1 MAGQGNKN
9 LKRNVRPAEP
19 SLLEKVTVIS
29 NENKS
34 TNVSLLGGTVRVL
47 YWESIL
53 GDTVSSSVVFT
64 DSGNTMTTKK
74 SGQGSGIRKKKVSA
88 VEGLPITGGEQVRLK
103 FTDNN
108 GNTVNFCT
116 NDNNLYINSI
126 TPIPTKS
133 QTTGKSYEL
142 ILTSKEFIDNE
153 KARVRKCLSGQIS
166 DEVESILKDILKT
179 EKDLDIEETKDPL
192 QYIGNNK
199 KPFYVINNLSTKAV
213 SAKDQELGVSAGKIF
228 WETSEGYK
236 FKSIE
241 SLLKQEP
248 FTDQP
253 FEMSQASTS
262 SRFAIL
268 DAVMVQTNDI
278 FLNMRSGTYNN
289 DTTYI
294 DLISQ
299 TKSVDDFKI
308 DNLKDLKN
316 PLKLPDNLTDSTS
329 RKMLR
334 FDDPGVM
341 QKGSKREEEQPKEEL
356 AKIQNQSYARNNL
369 LFSQALK
376 IKVSFNPSLRVGK
389 IIEVRLPVDTDSSE
403 SGVKYQKLG
412 KGDLSGKY
420 LISELR
426 HKVGS
431 NKSST
436 HLTLVRDLFTKDNA

>member
-1 MAGQGNKN
+1 MDKSYLITQCSVFKKLDGDSSSEFGLLAGNPNISYYESLFSPSVNVTIETTDVSGFVSREEIYGGQSIEISIKMFDPDIDDFKIKKDKHGLVVNSVKNVTMDFKESKSTLECVSKDFLRNEVARLNRRFTGNITEIVKKIMEEEPKGIKTTKDIEVDQATNSYTFCGN
-9 LKRNVRPAEP
+9 LKRSIDTIQWLQPKAK
-19 SLLEKVTVIS
+19 S
-29 NENKS
+29 ENQFGF
-34 TNVSLLGGTVRVL
+34 LFFED
-47 YWESIL
+47 Y
-53 GDTVSSSVVFT
+53 D
-64 DSGNTMTTKK
+64 
-74 SGQGSGIRKKKVSA
+74 
-88 VEGLPITGGEQVRLK
+88 
-103 FTDNN
+103 
-108 GNTVNFCT
+108 
-116 NDNNLYINSI
+116 
-126 TPIPTKS
+126 
-133 QTTGKSYEL
+133 
-142 ILTSKEFIDNE
+142 
-153 KARVRKCLSGQIS
+153 
-166 DEVESILKDILKT
+166 
-179 EKDLDIEETKDPL
+179 
-192 QYIGNNK
+192 
-199 KPFYVINNLSTKAV
+199 
-213 SAKDQELGVSAGKIF
+213 
-228 WETSEGYK
+228 GYK

-268 DAVMVQTNDI
+268 DAVMVQTNDV

-316 PLKLPDNLTDSTS
+316 PPKLPDNLTDSTS

-341 QKGSKREEEQPKEEL
+341 QKGSKREAEQPKEEL

-376 IKVSFNPSLRVGK
+376 IKISFNPSLRVGK

-403 SGVKYQKLG
+403 SGVKYQKLS

>member
-1 MAGQGNKN
+1 MNKSYLITQCSVFKKLDGDSSSEFGLLAGNPNISYYESLFSPSVNVTIETTDVSGFVSREEIYGGQSIEISIKMFDPDIDDFKIKKNKHGLVVNSVKNVTMDFKESKSTLECVSKDFLRNEVARLNRRFTGNITEIVKKIMEEEPKGIETTKDIEVDQATNSYTFCGN
-9 LKRNVRPAEP
+9 LKRSMDTIQWLQPKAK
-19 SLLEKVTVIS
+19 S
-29 NENKS
+29 ENQFGF
-34 TNVSLLGGTVRVL
+34 LFFED
-47 YWESIL
+47 Y
-53 GDTVSSSVVFT
+53 D
-64 DSGNTMTTKK
+64 
-74 SGQGSGIRKKKVSA
+74 
-88 VEGLPITGGEQVRLK
+88 
-103 FTDNN
+103 
-108 GNTVNFCT
+108 
-116 NDNNLYINSI
+116 
-126 TPIPTKS
+126 
-133 QTTGKSYEL
+133 
-142 ILTSKEFIDNE
+142 
-153 KARVRKCLSGQIS
+153 
-166 DEVESILKDILKT
+166 
-179 EKDLDIEETKDPL
+179 
-192 QYIGNNK
+192 
-199 KPFYVINNLSTKAV
+199 
-213 SAKDQELGVSAGKIF
+213 
-228 WETSEGYK
+228 GYK

-253 FEMSQASTS
+253 FEMSQTSTS

-316 PLKLPDNLTDSTS
+316 PPKLPDNLTDSTS

>member
-1 MAGQGNKN
+1 MDKSYLITQCSVFKKLDGDSSSEFGLLAGNPNISYYESLFSPSVNVTIETTDVSGFVSREEIYGGQSIEISIKMFDPDIDDFKIKKDKHGLVVNSVKNVTMDFKESKSTLECVSKDFLRNEVARLNRRFTGNITEIVKKIMEEEPKGIKTTKDIEVDQATNSYTFCGN
-9 LKRNVRPAEP
+9 LKRSMDTIQWLQPKAK
-19 SLLEKVTVIS
+19 S
-29 NENKS
+29 ENQFGF
-34 TNVSLLGGTVRVL
+34 LFFED
-47 YWESIL
+47 Y
-53 GDTVSSSVVFT
+53 D
-64 DSGNTMTTKK
+64 
-74 SGQGSGIRKKKVSA
+74 
-88 VEGLPITGGEQVRLK
+88 
-103 FTDNN
+103 
-108 GNTVNFCT
+108 
-116 NDNNLYINSI
+116 
-126 TPIPTKS
+126 
-133 QTTGKSYEL
+133 
-142 ILTSKEFIDNE
+142 
-153 KARVRKCLSGQIS
+153 
-166 DEVESILKDILKT
+166 
-179 EKDLDIEETKDPL
+179 
-192 QYIGNNK
+192 
-199 KPFYVINNLSTKAV
+199 
-213 SAKDQELGVSAGKIF
+213 
-228 WETSEGYK
+228 GYK

-316 PLKLPDNLTDSTS
+316 PPKLPDNLTDSTS

>member
-1 MAGQGNKN
+1 MDKSYLITQCSVFKKLDGDSSSEFGLLAGDPNISYYESLFSPSVNVTIETTDVSGFVSREEIYGGQSIEISIKMFDPDIDDFKIKKDKHGLVVNSVKNVTMDFKESKSTLECVSKDFLRNEVARLNRRFTGNITEIVKKIMEEEPKGIETTKDIEVDQATNSYTFCGN
-9 LKRNVRPAEP
+9 LKRSIDTIQWLQPKAK
-19 SLLEKVTVIS
+19 S
-29 NENKS
+29 ENQFGF
-34 TNVSLLGGTVRVL
+34 LFFED
-47 YWESIL
+47 Y
-53 GDTVSSSVVFT
+53 D
-64 DSGNTMTTKK
+64 
-74 SGQGSGIRKKKVSA
+74 
-88 VEGLPITGGEQVRLK
+88 
-103 FTDNN
+103 
-108 GNTVNFCT
+108 
-116 NDNNLYINSI
+116 
-126 TPIPTKS
+126 
-133 QTTGKSYEL
+133 
-142 ILTSKEFIDNE
+142 
-153 KARVRKCLSGQIS
+153 
-166 DEVESILKDILKT
+166 
-179 EKDLDIEETKDPL
+179 
-192 QYIGNNK
+192 
-199 KPFYVINNLSTKAV
+199 
-213 SAKDQELGVSAGKIF
+213 
-228 WETSEGYK
+228 GYK

-316 PLKLPDNLTDSTS
+316 PPKLPDNLTDSTS

-341 QKGSKREEEQPKEEL
+341 QKGSKREAEQPKEEL

-376 IKVSFNPSLRVGK
+376 IKISFNPSLRVGK

-403 SGVKYQKLG
+403 SGVKYQKLS

>member
-1 MAGQGNKN
+1 MDKSYLITQCSVFKKLDGDSSSEFGLLAGNPNISYYESLFSPSVNVTIETTDVSGFVSREEIYGGQSIEISIKMFDPDIDDFKIKKDKHGLVVNSVKNVTMDFKESKSTLECVSKDFLRNEVARLNRRFTGNITEIVKKIMEEEPKGIETIKDIEVDQATNSYTFCGN
-9 LKRNVRPAEP
+9 LKRSIDTIQWLQPKAK
-19 SLLEKVTVIS
+19 S
-29 NENKS
+29 ENQFGF
-34 TNVSLLGGTVRVL
+34 LFFED
-47 YWESIL
+47 Y
-53 GDTVSSSVVFT
+53 D
-64 DSGNTMTTKK
+64 
-74 SGQGSGIRKKKVSA
+74 
-88 VEGLPITGGEQVRLK
+88 
-103 FTDNN
+103 
-108 GNTVNFCT
+108 
-116 NDNNLYINSI
+116 
-126 TPIPTKS
+126 
-133 QTTGKSYEL
+133 
-142 ILTSKEFIDNE
+142 
-153 KARVRKCLSGQIS
+153 
-166 DEVESILKDILKT
+166 
-179 EKDLDIEETKDPL
+179 
-192 QYIGNNK
+192 
-199 KPFYVINNLSTKAV
+199 
-213 SAKDQELGVSAGKIF
+213 
-228 WETSEGYK
+228 GYK

-268 DAVMVQTNDI
+268 DAVMVQTNDV

-308 DNLKDLKN
+308 DNLKDLKD
-316 PLKLPDNLTDSTS
+316 PPKLPDNLTDSTS

-341 QKGSKREEEQPKEEL
+341 QKGSKREDEQPKEEL

>member
-1 MAGQGNKN
+1 MDKSYLITQCSVFKKLDGDSSSEFGLLAGNPNISYYESLFSPSVNVTIETTDVSGFVSREEIYGGQSIEISIKMFDPDIDDFKIKKDKHGLVVNSVKNVTMDFKESKSTLECVSKDFLRNEVARLNRRFTGNITEIVKKIMEEEPKGIETTKDIEVDQATNSYTFCGN
-9 LKRNVRPAEP
+9 LKRSIDTIQWLQPKAK
-19 SLLEKVTVIS
+19 S
-29 NENKS
+29 ENQFGF
-34 TNVSLLGGTVRVL
+34 LFFED
-47 YWESIL
+47 Y
-53 GDTVSSSVVFT
+53 D
-64 DSGNTMTTKK
+64 
-74 SGQGSGIRKKKVSA
+74 
-88 VEGLPITGGEQVRLK
+88 
-103 FTDNN
+103 
-108 GNTVNFCT
+108 
-116 NDNNLYINSI
+116 
-126 TPIPTKS
+126 
-133 QTTGKSYEL
+133 
-142 ILTSKEFIDNE
+142 
-153 KARVRKCLSGQIS
+153 
-166 DEVESILKDILKT
+166 
-179 EKDLDIEETKDPL
+179 
-192 QYIGNNK
+192 
-199 KPFYVINNLSTKAV
+199 
-213 SAKDQELGVSAGKIF
+213 
-228 WETSEGYK
+228 GYK

-268 DAVMVQTNDI
+268 DAVMVQTNDV

-308 DNLKDLKN
+308 DNLKDLKD
-316 PLKLPDNLTDSTS
+316 PPKLPDNLTDSTS

-341 QKGSKREEEQPKEEL
+341 QKGSKREDEQPKEEL

-403 SGVKYQKLG
+403 SGVKYQKLS

>member
-1 MAGQGNKN
+1 MNKSYLITQCSVFKKLDGDSSSEFGLLAGNPKISYYESLFSPSVNVTIETTDVSGFVSREEIYGGQSIEISIKMFDPDIDDFKIKKDKHGLVVNSVKNVTMDFKESKSTLECVSKDFLRNEVARLNRRFTGNITEIVKKIIEEEPKGIKTTKDIEVDQATNSYTFCGN
-9 LKRNVRPAEP
+9 LKRSIDTIQWLQPKAK
-19 SLLEKVTVIS
+19 S
-29 NENKS
+29 ENQFGF
-34 TNVSLLGGTVRVL
+34 LFFED
-47 YWESIL
+47 Y
-53 GDTVSSSVVFT
+53 D
-64 DSGNTMTTKK
+64 
-74 SGQGSGIRKKKVSA
+74 
-88 VEGLPITGGEQVRLK
+88 
-103 FTDNN
+103 
-108 GNTVNFCT
+108 
-116 NDNNLYINSI
+116 
-126 TPIPTKS
+126 
-133 QTTGKSYEL
+133 
-142 ILTSKEFIDNE
+142 
-153 KARVRKCLSGQIS
+153 
-166 DEVESILKDILKT
+166 
-179 EKDLDIEETKDPL
+179 
-192 QYIGNNK
+192 
-199 KPFYVINNLSTKAV
+199 
-213 SAKDQELGVSAGKIF
+213 
-228 WETSEGYK
+228 GYK

-253 FEMSQASTS
+253 FEMSQTSTS

-268 DAVMVQTNDI
+268 DAVMVQTNDV

-316 PLKLPDNLTDSTS
+316 PPKLPDNLTDSTS

-341 QKGSKREEEQPKEEL
+341 QKGSKREDEQPKEEL

-376 IKVSFNPSLRVGK
+376 IKISFNPTLRVGK

-403 SGVKYQKLG
+403 SGVKYQKLS

>member
-1 MAGQGNKN
+1 MDKSYLITQCSVFKKLDGDSSSEFGLLAGNPNISYYESLFSPSVNVTIETTDVSGFVSREEIYGGQSIEISIKMFDPDIDDFKIKKDKHGLVVNSVKNVTMDFKESKSTLECVSKDFLRNEVARLNRRFTGNITEIVKKIMEEEPKGIETTKDIEVDQATNSYTFCGN
-9 LKRNVRPAEP
+9 LKRSIDTIQWLQPKAK
-19 SLLEKVTVIS
+19 S
-29 NENKS
+29 ENQFGF
-34 TNVSLLGGTVRVL
+34 LFFED
-47 YWESIL
+47 Y
-53 GDTVSSSVVFT
+53 D
-64 DSGNTMTTKK
+64 
-74 SGQGSGIRKKKVSA
+74 
-88 VEGLPITGGEQVRLK
+88 
-103 FTDNN
+103 
-108 GNTVNFCT
+108 
-116 NDNNLYINSI
+116 
-126 TPIPTKS
+126 
-133 QTTGKSYEL
+133 
-142 ILTSKEFIDNE
+142 
-153 KARVRKCLSGQIS
+153 
-166 DEVESILKDILKT
+166 
-179 EKDLDIEETKDPL
+179 
-192 QYIGNNK
+192 
-199 KPFYVINNLSTKAV
+199 
-213 SAKDQELGVSAGKIF
+213 
-228 WETSEGYK
+228 GYK

-316 PLKLPDNLTDSTS
+316 PPKLPDNLTDSTS

-341 QKGSKREEEQPKEEL
+341 QKGSKRENEQPKEEL

>member
-1 MAGQGNKN
+1 MDKSYLITQCSVFKKLDGDSSSEFGLLAGNPNISYYESLFSPSVNVTIETTDVSGFVSREEIYGGQSIEISIKMFDPDIDDFKIKKDKHGLVVNSVKNVTMDFKESKSTLECVSKDFLRNEVARLNRRFTGNITEIVKKIMEEEPKGIETTKDIEVDQATNSYTFCGN
-9 LKRNVRPAEP
+9 LKRSIDTIQWLQPKAK
-19 SLLEKVTVIS
+19 S
-29 NENKS
+29 ENQFGF
-34 TNVSLLGGTVRVL
+34 LFFED
-47 YWESIL
+47 Y
-53 GDTVSSSVVFT
+53 D
-64 DSGNTMTTKK
+64 
-74 SGQGSGIRKKKVSA
+74 
-88 VEGLPITGGEQVRLK
+88 
-103 FTDNN
+103 
-108 GNTVNFCT
+108 
-116 NDNNLYINSI
+116 
-126 TPIPTKS
+126 
-133 QTTGKSYEL
+133 
-142 ILTSKEFIDNE
+142 
-153 KARVRKCLSGQIS
+153 
-166 DEVESILKDILKT
+166 
-179 EKDLDIEETKDPL
+179 
-192 QYIGNNK
+192 
-199 KPFYVINNLSTKAV
+199 
-213 SAKDQELGVSAGKIF
+213 
-228 WETSEGYK
+228 GYK

-268 DAVMVQTNDI
+268 DAVMVQTNDV

-316 PLKLPDNLTDSTS
+316 PPKLPDNLTDSTS

-341 QKGSKREEEQPKEEL
+341 QKGSKREDEQPKEEL

-403 SGVKYQKLG
+403 SGVKYQKLS

>member
-1 MAGQGNKN
+1 MDKSYLITQCSVFKKLDGDSSSEFGLLAGNPNISYYESLFSPSVNVTIETTDVSGFVSREEIYGGQSIEISIKMFDPDIDDFKIKKNKHGLVVNSVKNVTMDFKESKSTLECVSKDFLRNEVARLNRRFTGNVTEIVKKIMEEEPKGIETTKDIEVDQATNSYTFCGN
-9 LKRNVRPAEP
+9 LKRSIDTIQWLQPKAK
-19 SLLEKVTVIS
+19 S
-29 NENKS
+29 ENQFGF
-34 TNVSLLGGTVRVL
+34 LFFED
-47 YWESIL
+47 Y
-53 GDTVSSSVVFT
+53 D
-64 DSGNTMTTKK
+64 
-74 SGQGSGIRKKKVSA
+74 
-88 VEGLPITGGEQVRLK
+88 
-103 FTDNN
+103 
-108 GNTVNFCT
+108 
-116 NDNNLYINSI
+116 
-126 TPIPTKS
+126 
-133 QTTGKSYEL
+133 
-142 ILTSKEFIDNE
+142 
-153 KARVRKCLSGQIS
+153 
-166 DEVESILKDILKT
+166 
-179 EKDLDIEETKDPL
+179 
-192 QYIGNNK
+192 
-199 KPFYVINNLSTKAV
+199 
-213 SAKDQELGVSAGKIF
+213 
-228 WETSEGYK
+228 GYK

-316 PLKLPDNLTDSTS
+316 PPKLPDNLTDSTS

>member
-1 MAGQGNKN
+1 MDKSYLITQCSVFKKLDGDSSSEFGLLAGDPNISYYESLFSPSVNVTIETTDVSGFVSREEIYGGQSIEISIKMFDPDIDDFKIKKNKHGLVVNSVKNVTMDFKESKSTLECVSKDFLRNEVARLNRRFTGNITEIVKKIMEEEPKGIKTTKDIEVDQATNSYTFCGN
-9 LKRNVRPAEP
+9 LKRSMDTIQWLQPKAK
-19 SLLEKVTVIS
+19 S
-29 NENKS
+29 ENQFGF
-34 TNVSLLGGTVRVL
+34 LFFED
-47 YWESIL
+47 Y
-53 GDTVSSSVVFT
+53 D
-64 DSGNTMTTKK
+64 
-74 SGQGSGIRKKKVSA
+74 
-88 VEGLPITGGEQVRLK
+88 
-103 FTDNN
+103 
-108 GNTVNFCT
+108 
-116 NDNNLYINSI
+116 
-126 TPIPTKS
+126 
-133 QTTGKSYEL
+133 
-142 ILTSKEFIDNE
+142 
-153 KARVRKCLSGQIS
+153 
-166 DEVESILKDILKT
+166 
-179 EKDLDIEETKDPL
+179 
-192 QYIGNNK
+192 
-199 KPFYVINNLSTKAV
+199 
-213 SAKDQELGVSAGKIF
+213 
-228 WETSEGYK
+228 GYK

-278 FLNMRSGTYNN
+278 FLNMRSWTYNN

-316 PLKLPDNLTDSTS
+316 PPKLPDNLTDNTS

-341 QKGSKREEEQPKEEL
+341 QKGSKREDEQPKEEL

>member
-1 MAGQGNKN
+1 MDKSYLITQCSVFKKLDGDSSSEFGLLAGDPNISYYESLFSPSVNVTIETTDVSGFVSREEIYGGQSIEISIKMFDPDIDDFKIKKDKHQLVVNSVKNVTMDFKESKSTLECVSKDFLRNEVARLNRRFTGNITEIVKKIMEEEPKGIKTTKDIEVDQATNSYTFCGN
-9 LKRNVRPAEP
+9 LKRSIDTIQWLQPKAK
-19 SLLEKVTVIS
+19 S
-29 NENKS
+29 ENQFGF
-34 TNVSLLGGTVRVL
+34 LFFED
-47 YWESIL
+47 Y
-53 GDTVSSSVVFT
+53 D
-64 DSGNTMTTKK
+64 
-74 SGQGSGIRKKKVSA
+74 
-88 VEGLPITGGEQVRLK
+88 
-103 FTDNN
+103 
-108 GNTVNFCT
+108 
-116 NDNNLYINSI
+116 
-126 TPIPTKS
+126 
-133 QTTGKSYEL
+133 
-142 ILTSKEFIDNE
+142 
-153 KARVRKCLSGQIS
+153 
-166 DEVESILKDILKT
+166 
-179 EKDLDIEETKDPL
+179 
-192 QYIGNNK
+192 
-199 KPFYVINNLSTKAV
+199 
-213 SAKDQELGVSAGKIF
+213 
-228 WETSEGYK
+228 GYK

-316 PLKLPDNLTDSTS
+316 PPKLPDNLTDSTS

-341 QKGSKREEEQPKEEL
+341 QKGSKREDEQPKEEL

-376 IKVSFNPSLRVGK
+376 IKISFNPTLRVGK

-403 SGVKYQKLG
+403 SGVKYQKLS

>member
-1 MAGQGNKN
+1 MDKSYLITQCSVFKKLDGDSSSEFGLLAGNPNISYYESLFSPSVNVTIETTDVSGFVSREEIYGGQSIEISIKMFDPDIDDFKIKKDKHGLVINSVKNVTMDFKESKSTLECVSKDFLRNEVARLNRRFTGNITEIVKKIMEEEPKGIETTKDIEVDQATNSYTFCGN
-9 LKRNVRPAEP
+9 LKRSMDTIQWLQPKAK
-19 SLLEKVTVIS
+19 S
-29 NENKS
+29 ENQFGF
-34 TNVSLLGGTVRVL
+34 LFFED
-47 YWESIL
+47 Y
-53 GDTVSSSVVFT
+53 D
-64 DSGNTMTTKK
+64 
-74 SGQGSGIRKKKVSA
+74 
-88 VEGLPITGGEQVRLK
+88 
-103 FTDNN
+103 
-108 GNTVNFCT
+108 
-116 NDNNLYINSI
+116 
-126 TPIPTKS
+126 
-133 QTTGKSYEL
+133 
-142 ILTSKEFIDNE
+142 
-153 KARVRKCLSGQIS
+153 
-166 DEVESILKDILKT
+166 
-179 EKDLDIEETKDPL
+179 
-192 QYIGNNK
+192 
-199 KPFYVINNLSTKAV
+199 
-213 SAKDQELGVSAGKIF
+213 
-228 WETSEGYK
+228 GYK

-268 DAVMVQTNDI
+268 DAVMVQTNDV

-316 PLKLPDNLTDSTS
+316 PPKLPDNLTDSTS

-341 QKGSKREEEQPKEEL
+341 QKGSKREDEQPKEEL

-376 IKVSFNPSLRVGK
+376 IKISLNPSLRVGK

-403 SGVKYQKLG
+403 SGVKYQILG

>member
-1 MAGQGNKN
+1 MDKSYLITQCSVFKKLDGDSSSEFGLLAGNPNISYYESLFSPSVNVTIETTDVSGFVSREEIYGGQSIEISIKMFDPDINDFKIKKDKHGLVVNSVKNVTMDFKESKSTIECVSKDFLRNEVARLNRRFTGNITEIVKKIMEEEPKGIKTTKDIEVDQATNSYTFCGN
-9 LKRNVRPAEP
+9 LKRSIDTIQWLQPKAK
-19 SLLEKVTVIS
+19 S
-29 NENKS
+29 ENQFGF
-34 TNVSLLGGTVRVL
+34 LFFED
-47 YWESIL
+47 Y
-53 GDTVSSSVVFT
+53 D
-64 DSGNTMTTKK
+64 
-74 SGQGSGIRKKKVSA
+74 
-88 VEGLPITGGEQVRLK
+88 
-103 FTDNN
+103 
-108 GNTVNFCT
+108 
-116 NDNNLYINSI
+116 
-126 TPIPTKS
+126 
-133 QTTGKSYEL
+133 
-142 ILTSKEFIDNE
+142 
-153 KARVRKCLSGQIS
+153 
-166 DEVESILKDILKT
+166 
-179 EKDLDIEETKDPL
+179 
-192 QYIGNNK
+192 
-199 KPFYVINNLSTKAV
+199 
-213 SAKDQELGVSAGKIF
+213 
-228 WETSEGYK
+228 GYK

-253 FEMSQASTS
+253 FEMSQTSTS

-316 PLKLPDNLTDSTS
+316 PPKLPDNLTDSTS

-341 QKGSKREEEQPKEEL
+341 QKGSKREDEQPKEEL

>member
-1 MAGQGNKN
+1 MNKSYLITQCSVFKKLDGDSSSEFGLLAGNPNISYYESLFSPSVNVTIETTDVSGFVSREEIYGGQSIEISIKMFDPDIDDFKIKKDKHGLVVNSVKNVTMDFKESKSTLECVSKDFLRNEVARLNRRFTGNITEIVKKIMEEEPKGIETTKDIEVDQATNSYTFCGN
-9 LKRNVRPAEP
+9 LKRSMDTIQWLQPKAK
-19 SLLEKVTVIS
+19 S
-29 NENKS
+29 ENQFGF
-34 TNVSLLGGTVRVL
+34 LFFED
-47 YWESIL
+47 Y
-53 GDTVSSSVVFT
+53 D
-64 DSGNTMTTKK
+64 
-74 SGQGSGIRKKKVSA
+74 
-88 VEGLPITGGEQVRLK
+88 
-103 FTDNN
+103 
-108 GNTVNFCT
+108 
-116 NDNNLYINSI
+116 
-126 TPIPTKS
+126 
-133 QTTGKSYEL
+133 
-142 ILTSKEFIDNE
+142 
-153 KARVRKCLSGQIS
+153 
-166 DEVESILKDILKT
+166 
-179 EKDLDIEETKDPL
+179 
-192 QYIGNNK
+192 
-199 KPFYVINNLSTKAV
+199 
-213 SAKDQELGVSAGKIF
+213 
-228 WETSEGYK
+228 GYK

-253 FEMSQASTS
+253 FEMSQTSTS

-268 DAVMVQTNDI
+268 DAVMVQTNDV

-316 PLKLPDNLTDSTS
+316 PPKLPDNLTDSTS

-341 QKGSKREEEQPKEEL
+341 QKGSKREDEQPKEEL

-403 SGVKYQKLG
+403 SGVKYKKLG

>member
-1 MAGQGNKN
+1 MDKSYLITQCSVFKKLDGDSSSEYGLLAGNPNISYYESLFSPSVNVTIETTDVSGFVSREEIYGGQSIEISIKMFDPDIDDFKIKKDKHGLVVNSVKNVTMDFKESKSTLECVSKDFLRNEVARLNRRFTGNITEIVKKIMEEEPKGIKTTKDIEVDQATNSYTFCGN
-9 LKRNVRPAEP
+9 LKRSIDTIQWLQPKAK
-19 SLLEKVTVIS
+19 S
-29 NENKS
+29 ENQFGF
-34 TNVSLLGGTVRVL
+34 LFFED
-47 YWESIL
+47 Y
-53 GDTVSSSVVFT
+53 D
-64 DSGNTMTTKK
+64 
-74 SGQGSGIRKKKVSA
+74 
-88 VEGLPITGGEQVRLK
+88 
-103 FTDNN
+103 
-108 GNTVNFCT
+108 
-116 NDNNLYINSI
+116 
-126 TPIPTKS
+126 
-133 QTTGKSYEL
+133 
-142 ILTSKEFIDNE
+142 
-153 KARVRKCLSGQIS
+153 
-166 DEVESILKDILKT
+166 
-179 EKDLDIEETKDPL
+179 
-192 QYIGNNK
+192 
-199 KPFYVINNLSTKAV
+199 
-213 SAKDQELGVSAGKIF
+213 
-228 WETSEGYK
+228 GYK

-316 PLKLPDNLTDSTS
+316 PPKLPDNLTDSTS

>member
-1 MAGQGNKN
+1 MDKSYLITQCSVFKKLDGDSSSEFGLLAGNPNISYYESLFSPSVNVTIETTDVSGFVSREEIYGGQSIEISIKMFDPEIDDFKIKKDKHGLVINSVKNVTMDFKESKSTLECVSKDFLRNEVARLNRRFTGNITEIVKKIMEEEPKGIKTTKDIEVDQATNSYTFCGN
-9 LKRNVRPAEP
+9 LKRSIDTIQWLQPKAK
-19 SLLEKVTVIS
+19 S
-29 NENKS
+29 ENQFGF
-34 TNVSLLGGTVRVL
+34 LFFED
-47 YWESIL
+47 Y
-53 GDTVSSSVVFT
+53 D
-64 DSGNTMTTKK
+64 
-74 SGQGSGIRKKKVSA
+74 
-88 VEGLPITGGEQVRLK
+88 
-103 FTDNN
+103 
-108 GNTVNFCT
+108 
-116 NDNNLYINSI
+116 
-126 TPIPTKS
+126 
-133 QTTGKSYEL
+133 
-142 ILTSKEFIDNE
+142 
-153 KARVRKCLSGQIS
+153 
-166 DEVESILKDILKT
+166 
-179 EKDLDIEETKDPL
+179 
-192 QYIGNNK
+192 
-199 KPFYVINNLSTKAV
+199 
-213 SAKDQELGVSAGKIF
+213 
-228 WETSEGYK
+228 GYK

-316 PLKLPDNLTDSTS
+316 PPKLPDNLTDSTS

-403 SGVKYQKLG
+403 SGVKYQKLS

>member
-1 MAGQGNKN
+1 MDKSYLITQCSVFKKLDGDSSSEFGLLAGNPNISYYESLFSPSVNVTIETTDVSGFVSREEIYGGQSIEISIKMFDPDIDDFKIKKDKHGLVVNSVKNVTMDFKESKSTLECVSKDFLKNEVARLNRRFTGNITEIVKKIMEEEPKGIETTKDIEVDQATNSYTFCGN
-9 LKRNVRPAEP
+9 LKRSIDTIQWLQPKAK
-19 SLLEKVTVIS
+19 S
-29 NENKS
+29 ENQFGF
-34 TNVSLLGGTVRVL
+34 LFFED
-47 YWESIL
+47 Y
-53 GDTVSSSVVFT
+53 D
-64 DSGNTMTTKK
+64 
-74 SGQGSGIRKKKVSA
+74 
-88 VEGLPITGGEQVRLK
+88 
-103 FTDNN
+103 
-108 GNTVNFCT
+108 
-116 NDNNLYINSI
+116 
-126 TPIPTKS
+126 
-133 QTTGKSYEL
+133 
-142 ILTSKEFIDNE
+142 
-153 KARVRKCLSGQIS
+153 
-166 DEVESILKDILKT
+166 
-179 EKDLDIEETKDPL
+179 
-192 QYIGNNK
+192 
-199 KPFYVINNLSTKAV
+199 
-213 SAKDQELGVSAGKIF
+213 
-228 WETSEGYK
+228 GYK

-268 DAVMVQTNDI
+268 DAVMVQTNDV

-316 PLKLPDNLTDSTS
+316 PPKLPDNLTDSTS

-341 QKGSKREEEQPKEEL
+341 QKGSKREDEQPKEEL

-403 SGVKYQKLG
+403 SGVKYQKLS

>member
-1 MAGQGNKN
+1 MDKSYLITQCSVFKKLDGDSSSEFGLLAGNPNISYYESLFSPSVNVTIETTDVSGFVSREEIYGGQSIEISIKMFDPDINDFKIKKDKHGLVVNSVKNVTMDFKESKSTLECVSKDFLRNEVARLNRRFTGNITEIVKKIMEEEPKGIKTTKDIEVDQATNSYTFCGN
-9 LKRNVRPAEP
+9 LKRSIDTIQWLQPKAK
-19 SLLEKVTVIS
+19 S
-29 NENKS
+29 ENQFGF
-34 TNVSLLGGTVRVL
+34 LFFED
-47 YWESIL
+47 Y
-53 GDTVSSSVVFT
+53 D
-64 DSGNTMTTKK
+64 
-74 SGQGSGIRKKKVSA
+74 
-88 VEGLPITGGEQVRLK
+88 
-103 FTDNN
+103 
-108 GNTVNFCT
+108 
-116 NDNNLYINSI
+116 
-126 TPIPTKS
+126 
-133 QTTGKSYEL
+133 
-142 ILTSKEFIDNE
+142 
-153 KARVRKCLSGQIS
+153 
-166 DEVESILKDILKT
+166 
-179 EKDLDIEETKDPL
+179 
-192 QYIGNNK
+192 
-199 KPFYVINNLSTKAV
+199 
-213 SAKDQELGVSAGKIF
+213 
-228 WETSEGYK
+228 GYK

-316 PLKLPDNLTDSTS
+316 PPKLPDNLTDNTS

-341 QKGSKREEEQPKEEL
+341 QKGSKREDEQPKEEL

-403 SGVKYQKLG
+403 SGVKYQKLS

>member
-1 MAGQGNKN
+1 MDKSYLITQCSVFKKLDGDSSSEFGLLAGNPNISYYESLFSPSVNVTIETTDVSGFVSREEIYGGQSIEISIKMFDPEIDDFKIKKDKHGLVVNSVKNVTMDFKESKSTLECVSKDFLRNEVARLNRRFTGNITEIVKKIMEEEPKGIETTKDIEVDQATNSYTFCGN
-9 LKRNVRPAEP
+9 LKRSIDTIQWLQPKAK
-19 SLLEKVTVIS
+19 S
-29 NENKS
+29 ENQFGF
-34 TNVSLLGGTVRVL
+34 LFFED
-47 YWESIL
+47 Y
-53 GDTVSSSVVFT
+53 D
-64 DSGNTMTTKK
+64 
-74 SGQGSGIRKKKVSA
+74 
-88 VEGLPITGGEQVRLK
+88 
-103 FTDNN
+103 
-108 GNTVNFCT
+108 
-116 NDNNLYINSI
+116 
-126 TPIPTKS
+126 
-133 QTTGKSYEL
+133 
-142 ILTSKEFIDNE
+142 
-153 KARVRKCLSGQIS
+153 
-166 DEVESILKDILKT
+166 
-179 EKDLDIEETKDPL
+179 
-192 QYIGNNK
+192 
-199 KPFYVINNLSTKAV
+199 
-213 SAKDQELGVSAGKIF
+213 
-228 WETSEGYK
+228 GYK

-316 PLKLPDNLTDSTS
+316 PPKLPDNLTDSTS

-376 IKVSFNPSLRVGK
+376 IKISFNPSLRVGK

>member
-1 MAGQGNKN
+1 MDKSYLITQCSVFKKLDGDSSSEFGLLAGNPNISYYESLFSPSVNVTIETTDVSGFVSREEIYGGQSIEISIKMFDPDIDDFKIKKDKHGLVVNSVKNVTMDFKESKSTLECVSKDFLRNEVARLNRRFTGNITEIVKKIMEEEPKGIETTKDIEVDQATNSYTFCGN
-9 LKRNVRPAEP
+9 LKRSMDTIQWLQPKAK
-19 SLLEKVTVIS
+19 S
-29 NENKS
+29 ENQFGF
-34 TNVSLLGGTVRVL
+34 LFFED
-47 YWESIL
+47 Y
-53 GDTVSSSVVFT
+53 D
-64 DSGNTMTTKK
+64 
-74 SGQGSGIRKKKVSA
+74 
-88 VEGLPITGGEQVRLK
+88 
-103 FTDNN
+103 
-108 GNTVNFCT
+108 
-116 NDNNLYINSI
+116 
-126 TPIPTKS
+126 
-133 QTTGKSYEL
+133 
-142 ILTSKEFIDNE
+142 
-153 KARVRKCLSGQIS
+153 
-166 DEVESILKDILKT
+166 
-179 EKDLDIEETKDPL
+179 
-192 QYIGNNK
+192 
-199 KPFYVINNLSTKAV
+199 
-213 SAKDQELGVSAGKIF
+213 
-228 WETSEGYK
+228 GYK

-268 DAVMVQTNDI
+268 DAVMVQTNDV

-316 PLKLPDNLTDSTS
+316 PPKLPDNLTDSTS

-403 SGVKYQKLG
+403 SGVKYQKLS

>member
-1 MAGQGNKN
+1 MDKSYLITQCSVFKKLDGDSSSEFGLLAGNPNISYYESLFSPSVNVTIETTDVSGFVSREEIYGGQSIEISIKMFDPDIDDFKIKKNKHGLVVNSVKNVTMDFKESKSTLECVSKDFLRNEVARLNRRFTGNITEIVKKIMEEEPKGIETTKDIEVDQATNSYTFCGN
-9 LKRNVRPAEP
+9 LKRSIDTIQWLQPKAK
-19 SLLEKVTVIS
+19 S
-29 NENKS
+29 ENQFGF
-34 TNVSLLGGTVRVL
+34 LFFED
-47 YWESIL
+47 Y
-53 GDTVSSSVVFT
+53 D
-64 DSGNTMTTKK
+64 
-74 SGQGSGIRKKKVSA
+74 
-88 VEGLPITGGEQVRLK
+88 
-103 FTDNN
+103 
-108 GNTVNFCT
+108 
-116 NDNNLYINSI
+116 
-126 TPIPTKS
+126 
-133 QTTGKSYEL
+133 
-142 ILTSKEFIDNE
+142 
-153 KARVRKCLSGQIS
+153 
-166 DEVESILKDILKT
+166 
-179 EKDLDIEETKDPL
+179 
-192 QYIGNNK
+192 
-199 KPFYVINNLSTKAV
+199 
-213 SAKDQELGVSAGKIF
+213 
-228 WETSEGYK
+228 GYK

-316 PLKLPDNLTDSTS
+316 PPKLPDNLTDSTS

-341 QKGSKREEEQPKEEL
+341 QKGSKREAEQPKEEL

-376 IKVSFNPSLRVGK
+376 IKISFNPSLRVGK

-403 SGVKYQKLG
+403 SGVKYQKLN

>member
-1 MAGQGNKN
+1 MNKSYLITQCSVFKKLDGDSSSEFGLLAGNPNISYYESLFSPSVNVTIETTDVSGFVSREEIYGGQSIEISIKMFDPEIDDFKIKKDKHGLVVNSVKNVTMDFKESKSTLECVSKDFLRNEVARLNRRFTGNVTEIVKKIMEEEPKGIKTTKDIEVDQATNSYTFCGN
-9 LKRNVRPAEP
+9 LKRSIDTIQWLQPKAK
-19 SLLEKVTVIS
+19 S
-29 NENKS
+29 ENQFGF
-34 TNVSLLGGTVRVL
+34 LFFED
-47 YWESIL
+47 Y
-53 GDTVSSSVVFT
+53 D
-64 DSGNTMTTKK
+64 
-74 SGQGSGIRKKKVSA
+74 
-88 VEGLPITGGEQVRLK
+88 
-103 FTDNN
+103 
-108 GNTVNFCT
+108 
-116 NDNNLYINSI
+116 
-126 TPIPTKS
+126 
-133 QTTGKSYEL
+133 
-142 ILTSKEFIDNE
+142 
-153 KARVRKCLSGQIS
+153 
-166 DEVESILKDILKT
+166 
-179 EKDLDIEETKDPL
+179 
-192 QYIGNNK
+192 
-199 KPFYVINNLSTKAV
+199 
-213 SAKDQELGVSAGKIF
+213 
-228 WETSEGYK
+228 GYK

-253 FEMSQASTS
+253 FEMSQTSTS

-268 DAVMVQTNDI
+268 DAVMVQTNDV

-316 PLKLPDNLTDSTS
+316 PPKLPDNLTDSTS

-341 QKGSKREEEQPKEEL
+341 QKGSKREDEQPKEEL
-356 AKIQNQSYARNNL
+356 AKVQNQSYARNNL

-376 IKVSFNPSLRVGK
+376 IKISFNPTLRVGK

>member
-1 MAGQGNKN
+1 MDNKSFKLTQCSVFKKLDGDSSSEFGLLAGNPNISYYESLFSPSVNVTIETTDVSGFVSREEIYGGQSIEISIKMFDPDIDDFKIKKDKHGLVVNSVKNVTMDFKESKSTLECVSKDFLRNEVARLNRRFTGNITEIVKKIMEEEPKGIETTKNIEVDQATNSYTFCGN
-9 LKRNVRPAEP
+9 LKRSIDTIQWLQPKAK
-19 SLLEKVTVIS
+19 S
-29 NENKS
+29 ENQFGF
-34 TNVSLLGGTVRVL
+34 LFFED
-47 YWESIL
+47 Y
-53 GDTVSSSVVFT
+53 D
-64 DSGNTMTTKK
+64 
-74 SGQGSGIRKKKVSA
+74 
-88 VEGLPITGGEQVRLK
+88 
-103 FTDNN
+103 
-108 GNTVNFCT
+108 
-116 NDNNLYINSI
+116 
-126 TPIPTKS
+126 
-133 QTTGKSYEL
+133 
-142 ILTSKEFIDNE
+142 
-153 KARVRKCLSGQIS
+153 
-166 DEVESILKDILKT
+166 
-179 EKDLDIEETKDPL
+179 
-192 QYIGNNK
+192 
-199 KPFYVINNLSTKAV
+199 
-213 SAKDQELGVSAGKIF
+213 
-228 WETSEGYK
+228 GYK

-253 FEMSQASTS
+253 FEMSQTSTS

-268 DAVMVQTNDI
+268 DAVMVQTNDV

-316 PLKLPDNLTDSTS
+316 PPKLPDNLTDSTS

-341 QKGSKREEEQPKEEL
+341 QKGSKREDEQPKEEL

>member
-1 MAGQGNKN
+1 MDKSYLITQCSVFKKLDGDSSSEFGLLAGNPNISYYESLFSPSVNVTIETTDVSGFVSREEIYGGQSIEISIKMFDPDIDDFKIKKNKHGLVVNSVKNVTMDFKESKSTLECVSKDFLRNEVARLNRRFTGNITEIVKKIMEEEPKGIETTKDIEVDQATNSYTFCGN
-9 LKRNVRPAEP
+9 LKRSIDTIQWLQPKAK
-19 SLLEKVTVIS
+19 S
-29 NENKS
+29 ENQFGF
-34 TNVSLLGGTVRVL
+34 LFFED
-47 YWESIL
+47 Y
-53 GDTVSSSVVFT
+53 D
-64 DSGNTMTTKK
+64 
-74 SGQGSGIRKKKVSA
+74 
-88 VEGLPITGGEQVRLK
+88 
-103 FTDNN
+103 
-108 GNTVNFCT
+108 
-116 NDNNLYINSI
+116 
-126 TPIPTKS
+126 
-133 QTTGKSYEL
+133 
-142 ILTSKEFIDNE
+142 
-153 KARVRKCLSGQIS
+153 
-166 DEVESILKDILKT
+166 
-179 EKDLDIEETKDPL
+179 
-192 QYIGNNK
+192 
-199 KPFYVINNLSTKAV
+199 
-213 SAKDQELGVSAGKIF
+213 
-228 WETSEGYK
+228 GYK

-253 FEMSQASTS
+253 FEMSQTSTS

-268 DAVMVQTNDI
+268 DAVMVQTNDV

-308 DNLKDLKN
+308 DNLKDLKD
-316 PLKLPDNLTDSTS
+316 PPKLPDNLTDSTS

-341 QKGSKREEEQPKEEL
+341 QKGSKREDEQPKEEL

>member
-1 MAGQGNKN
+1 MDKSYLITQCSVFKKLDGDSSSEFGLLAGDPNISYYESLFSPSVNVTIETTDVSGFVSREEIYGGQSIEISIKMFDPDIDDFKIKKDKHGLVVNSVKNVTMDFKESKSTLECVSKDFLRNEVARLNRRFTGNITEIVKKIMEEEPKGIETTKDIEVDQATNSYTFCGN
-9 LKRNVRPAEP
+9 LKRSIDTIQWLQPKAK
-19 SLLEKVTVIS
+19 S
-29 NENKS
+29 ENQFGF
-34 TNVSLLGGTVRVL
+34 LFFED
-47 YWESIL
+47 Y
-53 GDTVSSSVVFT
+53 D
-64 DSGNTMTTKK
+64 
-74 SGQGSGIRKKKVSA
+74 
-88 VEGLPITGGEQVRLK
+88 
-103 FTDNN
+103 
-108 GNTVNFCT
+108 
-116 NDNNLYINSI
+116 
-126 TPIPTKS
+126 
-133 QTTGKSYEL
+133 
-142 ILTSKEFIDNE
+142 
-153 KARVRKCLSGQIS
+153 
-166 DEVESILKDILKT
+166 
-179 EKDLDIEETKDPL
+179 
-192 QYIGNNK
+192 
-199 KPFYVINNLSTKAV
+199 
-213 SAKDQELGVSAGKIF
+213 
-228 WETSEGYK
+228 GYK

-268 DAVMVQTNDI
+268 DAVMVQTNDV

-316 PLKLPDNLTDSTS
+316 PPKLPDNLTDSTS

-341 QKGSKREEEQPKEEL
+341 QKGSKREDEQPKEEL

-403 SGVKYQKLG
+403 SGVKYQKLS

-436 HLTLVRDLFTKDNA
+436 HLTLVRDLFTKNNA

>member
-1 MAGQGNKN
+1 MDKSYLITQCSVFKKLDGDSSSEFGLLAGNPNISYYESLFSPSVNVTIETTDVSGFVSREEIYGGQSIEISIKMFDPDIDDFKIKKNKHGLVVNSVKNVTMDFKESKSTLECVSKDFLRNEVARLNRRFTGNITEIVKKIMEEEPKGIETTKDIEVDQATNSYTFCGN
-9 LKRNVRPAEP
+9 LKRSIDTIQWLQPKAK
-19 SLLEKVTVIS
+19 S
-29 NENKS
+29 ENQFGF
-34 TNVSLLGGTVRVL
+34 LFFED
-47 YWESIL
+47 Y
-53 GDTVSSSVVFT
+53 D
-64 DSGNTMTTKK
+64 
-74 SGQGSGIRKKKVSA
+74 
-88 VEGLPITGGEQVRLK
+88 
-103 FTDNN
+103 
-108 GNTVNFCT
+108 
-116 NDNNLYINSI
+116 
-126 TPIPTKS
+126 
-133 QTTGKSYEL
+133 
-142 ILTSKEFIDNE
+142 
-153 KARVRKCLSGQIS
+153 
-166 DEVESILKDILKT
+166 
-179 EKDLDIEETKDPL
+179 
-192 QYIGNNK
+192 
-199 KPFYVINNLSTKAV
+199 
-213 SAKDQELGVSAGKIF
+213 
-228 WETSEGYK
+228 GYK

-316 PLKLPDNLTDSTS
+316 PPKLPDNLTDSTS

-341 QKGSKREEEQPKEEL
+341 QKGSKREDEQPKEEL
-356 AKIQNQSYARNNL
+356 AKVQNQSYARNNL

-376 IKVSFNPSLRVGK
+376 IKISFNPTLRVGK

>member
-1 MAGQGNKN
+1 MDKSYLITQCSVFKKLDGDSSSEFGLLAGNPNISYYESLFSPSVNVTIETTDVSGFVSREEIYGGQSIEISIKMFDPDIDDFKIKKDKHGLVVNSVKNVTMDFKESKSTLECVSKDFLRNEVARLNRRFTGNITEIVKKIMEEEPKGIKTTKDIEVDQATNSYTFCGN
-9 LKRNVRPAEP
+9 LKRSIDTIQWLQPKAK
-19 SLLEKVTVIS
+19 S
-29 NENKS
+29 ENQFGF
-34 TNVSLLGGTVRVL
+34 LFFED
-47 YWESIL
+47 Y
-53 GDTVSSSVVFT
+53 D
-64 DSGNTMTTKK
+64 
-74 SGQGSGIRKKKVSA
+74 
-88 VEGLPITGGEQVRLK
+88 
-103 FTDNN
+103 
-108 GNTVNFCT
+108 
-116 NDNNLYINSI
+116 
-126 TPIPTKS
+126 
-133 QTTGKSYEL
+133 
-142 ILTSKEFIDNE
+142 
-153 KARVRKCLSGQIS
+153 
-166 DEVESILKDILKT
+166 
-179 EKDLDIEETKDPL
+179 
-192 QYIGNNK
+192 
-199 KPFYVINNLSTKAV
+199 
-213 SAKDQELGVSAGKIF
+213 
-228 WETSEGYK
+228 GYK

-268 DAVMVQTNDI
+268 DAVMVQTNDV

-316 PLKLPDNLTDSTS
+316 PPKLPDNLTDSTS

-341 QKGSKREEEQPKEEL
+341 QKGSKREDEQPKEEL
-356 AKIQNQSYARNNL
+356 AKVQNQSYARNNL

-376 IKVSFNPSLRVGK
+376 IKISFNPTLRVGK

>member
-1 MAGQGNKN
+1 MDKSYLITQCSVFKKLDGDSSSEFGLLAGNPNISYYESLFSPSVNVTIETTDVSGFVSREEIYGGQSIEISIKMFDPDIDDFKIKKDKHGLVVNSVKNVTMDFKESKSTLECVSKDFLRNEVARLNRRFTGNITEIVKKIMEEEPKGIKTTKDIEVDQATNSYTFCGN
-9 LKRNVRPAEP
+9 LKRSIDTIQWLQPKAK
-19 SLLEKVTVIS
+19 S
-29 NENKS
+29 ENQFGF
-34 TNVSLLGGTVRVL
+34 LFFED
-47 YWESIL
+47 Y
-53 GDTVSSSVVFT
+53 D
-64 DSGNTMTTKK
+64 
-74 SGQGSGIRKKKVSA
+74 
-88 VEGLPITGGEQVRLK
+88 
-103 FTDNN
+103 
-108 GNTVNFCT
+108 
-116 NDNNLYINSI
+116 
-126 TPIPTKS
+126 
-133 QTTGKSYEL
+133 
-142 ILTSKEFIDNE
+142 
-153 KARVRKCLSGQIS
+153 
-166 DEVESILKDILKT
+166 
-179 EKDLDIEETKDPL
+179 
-192 QYIGNNK
+192 
-199 KPFYVINNLSTKAV
+199 
-213 SAKDQELGVSAGKIF
+213 
-228 WETSEGYK
+228 GYK

-316 PLKLPDNLTDSTS
+316 PPKLPDNLTDSTS

-341 QKGSKREEEQPKEEL
+341 QKGSKREAEQPKEEL

-376 IKVSFNPSLRVGK
+376 IKISFNPSLRVGK

>member
-1 MAGQGNKN
+1 MDKSYLITQCSVFKKLDGDSSSEFGLLAGNPNISYYESLFSPSVNVTIETTDVSGFVSREEIYGGQSIEISIKMFDPDIDDFKIKKDKHGLVVNSVKNVTMDFKESKSTLECVSKDFLRNEVARLNRRFTGNITEIVKKIMEEEPKGIETTKDIEVDQATNSYTFCGN
-9 LKRNVRPAEP
+9 LKRSIDTIQWLQPKAK
-19 SLLEKVTVIS
+19 S
-29 NENKS
+29 ENQFGF
-34 TNVSLLGGTVRVL
+34 LFFED
-47 YWESIL
+47 Y
-53 GDTVSSSVVFT
+53 D
-64 DSGNTMTTKK
+64 
-74 SGQGSGIRKKKVSA
+74 
-88 VEGLPITGGEQVRLK
+88 
-103 FTDNN
+103 
-108 GNTVNFCT
+108 
-116 NDNNLYINSI
+116 
-126 TPIPTKS
+126 
-133 QTTGKSYEL
+133 
-142 ILTSKEFIDNE
+142 
-153 KARVRKCLSGQIS
+153 
-166 DEVESILKDILKT
+166 
-179 EKDLDIEETKDPL
+179 
-192 QYIGNNK
+192 
-199 KPFYVINNLSTKAV
+199 
-213 SAKDQELGVSAGKIF
+213 
-228 WETSEGYK
+228 GYK

-268 DAVMVQTNDI
+268 DAVMVQTNDV

-316 PLKLPDNLTDSTS
+316 PPKLPDTLTDNTS

-341 QKGSKREEEQPKEEL
+341 QKGSKREDEQPKEEL

>member
-1 MAGQGNKN
+1 MDKSYLITQCSVFKKLDGDSSSEFGLLAGDPNISYYESLFSPSVNVTIETTDVSGFVSREEIYGGQSIEISIKMFDPDIDDFKIKKDKHGLVVNSVKNVTMDFKESKSTLECVSKDFLRNEVARLNRRFTGNITEIVKKIMEEEPKGIETTKDIEVDQATNSYTFCGN
-9 LKRNVRPAEP
+9 LKRSIDTIQWLQPKAK
-19 SLLEKVTVIS
+19 S
-29 NENKS
+29 ENQFGF
-34 TNVSLLGGTVRVL
+34 LFFED
-47 YWESIL
+47 Y
-53 GDTVSSSVVFT
+53 D
-64 DSGNTMTTKK
+64 
-74 SGQGSGIRKKKVSA
+74 
-88 VEGLPITGGEQVRLK
+88 
-103 FTDNN
+103 
-108 GNTVNFCT
+108 
-116 NDNNLYINSI
+116 
-126 TPIPTKS
+126 
-133 QTTGKSYEL
+133 
-142 ILTSKEFIDNE
+142 
-153 KARVRKCLSGQIS
+153 
-166 DEVESILKDILKT
+166 
-179 EKDLDIEETKDPL
+179 
-192 QYIGNNK
+192 
-199 KPFYVINNLSTKAV
+199 
-213 SAKDQELGVSAGKIF
+213 
-228 WETSEGYK
+228 GYK

-268 DAVMVQTNDI
+268 DAVMVQTNDV

-316 PLKLPDNLTDSTS
+316 PPKLPDNLTDSTS

>member
-1 MAGQGNKN
+1 MNKSYLITQCSVFKKLDGDSSSEFGLLAGNPNISYYESLFSPSVNVTIETTDVSGFVSREEIYGGQSIEISIKMFDPDIDDFKIKKDKHGLVVNSVKNVTMDFKESKSTLECVSKDFLKNEVARLNRRFTGNITEIVKKIMEEEPKGIETTKDIEVDQATNSYTFCGN
-9 LKRNVRPAEP
+9 LKRSIDTIQWLQPKAK
-19 SLLEKVTVIS
+19 S
-29 NENKS
+29 ENQFGF
-34 TNVSLLGGTVRVL
+34 LFFED
-47 YWESIL
+47 Y
-53 GDTVSSSVVFT
+53 D
-64 DSGNTMTTKK
+64 
-74 SGQGSGIRKKKVSA
+74 
-88 VEGLPITGGEQVRLK
+88 
-103 FTDNN
+103 
-108 GNTVNFCT
+108 
-116 NDNNLYINSI
+116 
-126 TPIPTKS
+126 
-133 QTTGKSYEL
+133 
-142 ILTSKEFIDNE
+142 
-153 KARVRKCLSGQIS
+153 
-166 DEVESILKDILKT
+166 
-179 EKDLDIEETKDPL
+179 
-192 QYIGNNK
+192 
-199 KPFYVINNLSTKAV
+199 
-213 SAKDQELGVSAGKIF
+213 
-228 WETSEGYK
+228 GYK

-268 DAVMVQTNDI
+268 DAVMVQTNDV

-316 PLKLPDNLTDSTS
+316 PPKLPDNLTDSTS

-341 QKGSKREEEQPKEEL
+341 QKGSKREDEQPKEEL

-376 IKVSFNPSLRVGK
+376 IKISFNPSLRVGK

>member
-1 MAGQGNKN
+1 MDKSYLITQCSVFKKLDGDSSSEFGLLAGNPNISYYESLFSPSVNVTIETTDVSGFVSREEIYGGQSIEISIKMFDPDIDDFKIKKNKHGLVVNSVKNVTMDFKESKSTLECVSKDFLRNEVARLNRRFTGNITEIVKKIMEEEPKGIETTKDIEVDQATNSYTFCGN
-9 LKRNVRPAEP
+9 LKRSMDTIQWLQPKAK
-19 SLLEKVTVIS
+19 S
-29 NENKS
+29 ENQFGF
-34 TNVSLLGGTVRVL
+34 LFFED
-47 YWESIL
+47 Y
-53 GDTVSSSVVFT
+53 D
-64 DSGNTMTTKK
+64 
-74 SGQGSGIRKKKVSA
+74 
-88 VEGLPITGGEQVRLK
+88 
-103 FTDNN
+103 
-108 GNTVNFCT
+108 
-116 NDNNLYINSI
+116 
-126 TPIPTKS
+126 
-133 QTTGKSYEL
+133 
-142 ILTSKEFIDNE
+142 
-153 KARVRKCLSGQIS
+153 
-166 DEVESILKDILKT
+166 
-179 EKDLDIEETKDPL
+179 
-192 QYIGNNK
+192 
-199 KPFYVINNLSTKAV
+199 
-213 SAKDQELGVSAGKIF
+213 
-228 WETSEGYK
+228 GYK

-253 FEMSQASTS
+253 FEMSQTSTS

-268 DAVMVQTNDI
+268 DAVMVQTNDV

-316 PLKLPDNLTDSTS
+316 PPKLPDNLTDSTS

-341 QKGSKREEEQPKEEL
+341 QKGSKREDEQPKEEL

>member
-1 MAGQGNKN
+1 MDKSYLITQCSVFKKLDGDSSSEFGLLAGDPNISYYESLFSPSVNVTIETTDVSGFVSREEIYGGQPIEISIKMFDPDIDDFKIKKDKHGLVVNSVKNVTMDFKESKSTLECVSKDFLRNEVARLNRRFTGNITEIVKKIMEEEPKGIETTKDIEVDQATNSYTFCGN
-9 LKRNVRPAEP
+9 LKRSIDTIQWLQPKAK
-19 SLLEKVTVIS
+19 S
-29 NENKS
+29 ENQFGF
-34 TNVSLLGGTVRVL
+34 LFFED
-47 YWESIL
+47 Y
-53 GDTVSSSVVFT
+53 D
-64 DSGNTMTTKK
+64 
-74 SGQGSGIRKKKVSA
+74 
-88 VEGLPITGGEQVRLK
+88 
-103 FTDNN
+103 
-108 GNTVNFCT
+108 
-116 NDNNLYINSI
+116 
-126 TPIPTKS
+126 
-133 QTTGKSYEL
+133 
-142 ILTSKEFIDNE
+142 
-153 KARVRKCLSGQIS
+153 
-166 DEVESILKDILKT
+166 
-179 EKDLDIEETKDPL
+179 
-192 QYIGNNK
+192 
-199 KPFYVINNLSTKAV
+199 
-213 SAKDQELGVSAGKIF
+213 
-228 WETSEGYK
+228 GYK

-253 FEMSQASTS
+253 FEMSQTSTS

-268 DAVMVQTNDI
+268 DAVMVQTNDV

-316 PLKLPDNLTDSTS
+316 PPKLPDNLTDNTS

-341 QKGSKREEEQPKEEL
+341 QKGSKREAEQPKEEL

-376 IKVSFNPSLRVGK
+376 IKISFNPSLRVGK

-403 SGVKYQKLG
+403 SGVKYQKLS

>member
-1 MAGQGNKN
+1 MDKSYLITQCSVFKKLDGDSSSEFGLLAGNPNISYYESLFSPSVNVTIETTDVSGFVSREEIYGGQSIEISIKMFDPDIDDFKIKKNKHGLVVNSVKNVTMDFKESKSTLECVSKDFLRNEVARLNRRFTGNITEIVKKIMEEEPKGIETIKDIEVDQATNSYTFCGN
-9 LKRNVRPAEP
+9 LKRSIDTIQWLQPKAK
-19 SLLEKVTVIS
+19 S
-29 NENKS
+29 ENQFGF
-34 TNVSLLGGTVRVL
+34 LFFED
-47 YWESIL
+47 Y
-53 GDTVSSSVVFT
+53 D
-64 DSGNTMTTKK
+64 
-74 SGQGSGIRKKKVSA
+74 
-88 VEGLPITGGEQVRLK
+88 
-103 FTDNN
+103 
-108 GNTVNFCT
+108 
-116 NDNNLYINSI
+116 
-126 TPIPTKS
+126 
-133 QTTGKSYEL
+133 
-142 ILTSKEFIDNE
+142 
-153 KARVRKCLSGQIS
+153 
-166 DEVESILKDILKT
+166 
-179 EKDLDIEETKDPL
+179 
-192 QYIGNNK
+192 
-199 KPFYVINNLSTKAV
+199 
-213 SAKDQELGVSAGKIF
+213 
-228 WETSEGYK
+228 GYK

-316 PLKLPDNLTDSTS
+316 PPKLPDNLTDSTS

-341 QKGSKREEEQPKEEL
+341 QKGSKREDEQPKEEL

>member
-1 MAGQGNKN
+1 MDKSYLITQCSVFKKLDGDSSSEFGLLAGNPNISYYESLFSPSVNVTIETTDVSGFVSREEIYGGQSIEISIKMFDPDIDDFKIKKNKHGLVVNSVKNVTMDFKESKSTLECVSKDFLRNEVARLNRRFTGNITEIVKKIMEEEPKGIETTKDIEVDQATNSYTFCGN
-9 LKRNVRPAEP
+9 LKRSMDTIQWLQPKAK
-19 SLLEKVTVIS
+19 S
-29 NENKS
+29 ENQFGF
-34 TNVSLLGGTVRVL
+34 LFFED
-47 YWESIL
+47 Y
-53 GDTVSSSVVFT
+53 D
-64 DSGNTMTTKK
+64 
-74 SGQGSGIRKKKVSA
+74 
-88 VEGLPITGGEQVRLK
+88 
-103 FTDNN
+103 
-108 GNTVNFCT
+108 
-116 NDNNLYINSI
+116 
-126 TPIPTKS
+126 
-133 QTTGKSYEL
+133 
-142 ILTSKEFIDNE
+142 
-153 KARVRKCLSGQIS
+153 
-166 DEVESILKDILKT
+166 
-179 EKDLDIEETKDPL
+179 
-192 QYIGNNK
+192 
-199 KPFYVINNLSTKAV
+199 
-213 SAKDQELGVSAGKIF
+213 
-228 WETSEGYK
+228 GYK

-316 PLKLPDNLTDSTS
+316 PPKLPDNLTDNTS

-341 QKGSKREEEQPKEEL
+341 QKGSKREDEQPKEEL

>member
-1 MAGQGNKN
+1 MDKSYLITQCSVFKKLDGDSSSEFGLLAGNPNISYYESLFSPSVNVTIETTDVSGFVSREEIYGGQSIEISIKMFDPDIDDFKIKKDKHGLVINSVKNVTMDFKESKSTLECVSKDFLRNEVARLNRRFTGNITEIVKKIMEEEPKGIKTTKDIEVDQATNSYTFCGN
-9 LKRNVRPAEP
+9 LKRSIDTIQWLQPKAK
-19 SLLEKVTVIS
+19 S
-29 NENKS
+29 ENQFGF
-34 TNVSLLGGTVRVL
+34 LFFED
-47 YWESIL
+47 Y
-53 GDTVSSSVVFT
+53 D
-64 DSGNTMTTKK
+64 
-74 SGQGSGIRKKKVSA
+74 
-88 VEGLPITGGEQVRLK
+88 
-103 FTDNN
+103 
-108 GNTVNFCT
+108 
-116 NDNNLYINSI
+116 
-126 TPIPTKS
+126 
-133 QTTGKSYEL
+133 
-142 ILTSKEFIDNE
+142 
-153 KARVRKCLSGQIS
+153 
-166 DEVESILKDILKT
+166 
-179 EKDLDIEETKDPL
+179 
-192 QYIGNNK
+192 
-199 KPFYVINNLSTKAV
+199 
-213 SAKDQELGVSAGKIF
+213 
-228 WETSEGYK
+228 GYK

-316 PLKLPDNLTDSTS
+316 PPKLPDNLTDSTS

-341 QKGSKREEEQPKEEL
+341 QKGSKREDEQPKEEL
-356 AKIQNQSYARNNL
+356 AKIQNQSYARYNL

>member
-1 MAGQGNKN
+1 MDKSYLITQCSVFKKLDGDSSSEFGLLAGNPNISYYESLFSPSVNVTIETTDVSGFVSREEIYGGQSIEISIKMFDPEIDDFKIKKDKHGLVVNSVKNVTMDFKESKSTLECVSKDFLRNEVARLNRRFTGNITEIVKKIMEEEPKGIKTTKDIEVDQATNSYTFCGN
-9 LKRNVRPAEP
+9 LKRSIDTIQWLQPKAK
-19 SLLEKVTVIS
+19 S
-29 NENKS
+29 ENQFGF
-34 TNVSLLGGTVRVL
+34 LFFED
-47 YWESIL
+47 Y
-53 GDTVSSSVVFT
+53 D
-64 DSGNTMTTKK
+64 
-74 SGQGSGIRKKKVSA
+74 
-88 VEGLPITGGEQVRLK
+88 
-103 FTDNN
+103 
-108 GNTVNFCT
+108 
-116 NDNNLYINSI
+116 
-126 TPIPTKS
+126 
-133 QTTGKSYEL
+133 
-142 ILTSKEFIDNE
+142 
-153 KARVRKCLSGQIS
+153 
-166 DEVESILKDILKT
+166 
-179 EKDLDIEETKDPL
+179 
-192 QYIGNNK
+192 
-199 KPFYVINNLSTKAV
+199 
-213 SAKDQELGVSAGKIF
+213 
-228 WETSEGYK
+228 GYK

-268 DAVMVQTNDI
+268 DAVMVQTNDV

-316 PLKLPDNLTDSTS
+316 PPKLPDNLTDSTS

>member
-1 MAGQGNKN
+1 MDKSYLITQCSVFKKLDGDSSSEFGLLAGNPNISYYESLFSPSVNVTIETTDVSGFVSREEIYGGQSIEISIKMFDPDIDDFKIKKDKHGLVVNSVKNVTMDFKESKSTLECVSKDFLRNEVARLNRRFTGNITEIVKKIMEEEPKGIETTKDIEVDQATNSYTFCGN
-9 LKRNVRPAEP
+9 LKRSIDTIQWLQPKAK
-19 SLLEKVTVIS
+19 S
-29 NENKS
+29 ENQFGF
-34 TNVSLLGGTVRVL
+34 LFFED
-47 YWESIL
+47 Y
-53 GDTVSSSVVFT
+53 D
-64 DSGNTMTTKK
+64 
-74 SGQGSGIRKKKVSA
+74 
-88 VEGLPITGGEQVRLK
+88 
-103 FTDNN
+103 
-108 GNTVNFCT
+108 
-116 NDNNLYINSI
+116 
-126 TPIPTKS
+126 
-133 QTTGKSYEL
+133 
-142 ILTSKEFIDNE
+142 
-153 KARVRKCLSGQIS
+153 
-166 DEVESILKDILKT
+166 
-179 EKDLDIEETKDPL
+179 
-192 QYIGNNK
+192 
-199 KPFYVINNLSTKAV
+199 
-213 SAKDQELGVSAGKIF
+213 
-228 WETSEGYK
+228 GYK

-308 DNLKDLKN
+308 DNLKDLKD
-316 PLKLPDNLTDSTS
+316 PPKLPDNLTDSTS

-341 QKGSKREEEQPKEEL
+341 QKGSKREDEQPKEEL